1 MAKYCLTFTLFL
13 EHQSTEI
20 TKQNNECLNKTKQTE
35 DRVTLLSF
43 VVYLFENVD
52 VEKVADIFRSSVA
65 PKILKRF
72 FNLFVK
78 YLICIECIDM
88 V

>member
-1 MAKYCLTFTLFL
+1 MFNY
-13 EHQSTEI
+13 
-20 TKQNNECLNKTKQTE
+20 NKTDT
-35 DRVTLLSF
+35 VTLLS
-43 VVYLFENVD
+43 VIVHLVGNID
-52 VEKVADIFRSSVA
+52 NEKVADIFRSSVA
-65 PKILKRF
+65 LKILKRF